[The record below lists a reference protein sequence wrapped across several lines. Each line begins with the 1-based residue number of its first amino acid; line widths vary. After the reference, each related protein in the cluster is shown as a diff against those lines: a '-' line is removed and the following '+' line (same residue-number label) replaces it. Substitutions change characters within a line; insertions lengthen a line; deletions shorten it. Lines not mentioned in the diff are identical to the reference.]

1 MNIELNN
8 LNKFVCLEKIV
19 FSNKEILTE
28 SIEFLSKN
36 ISKDYDIII
45 CERGEGIASCFE
57 LYAIFESLLKEF
69 GLNNKV
75 YIFTETEVSEYYEFI
90 KNRFGWE
97 CIFLTAFYDMP
108 RIYQRLYNLNFPA
121 NIHIFNWQDAYK
133 IPFDKHIEKHF
144 LTLNRSYRN
153 VSHEHRKYLHS
164 FMKDMDMFD
173 KSYASFRFLPEMY
186 NNFGE
191 QIQHI
196 DDINQNQN
204 SYSQITIKHLYDSA
218 FLSILTESDFQSTI
232 KLRLLSSL
240 NNGEDERFEFR
251 NDYLS
256 EKTSRNLMMGLP
268 FIMVGPYKSLDRLK
282 NMGFKTFEMIIDES
296 YDMEPDPLQRF
307 EMIKN
312 EIIKISKLSVDEME
326 SIHKELYPIL
336 IHNRNNIKNIQD
348 NNAKKIQSLWK

>member
-108 RIYQRLYNLNFPA
+108 RMYQRLYNLDFPYNFCIKS
-121 NIHIFNWQDAYK
+121 NILIWCHSQSVGSHVLPYI
-133 IPFDKHIEKHF
+133 
-144 LTLNRSYRN
+144 LN
-153 VSHEHRKYLHS
+153 
-164 FMKDMDMFD
+164 
-173 KSYASFRFLPEMY
+173 P
-186 NNFGE
+186 
-191 QIQHI
+191 QII
-196 DDINQNQN
+196 
-204 SYSQITIKHLYDSA
+204 L
-218 FLSILTESDFQSTI
+218 FLS
-232 KLRLLSSL
+232 
-240 NNGEDERFEFR
+240 
-251 NDYLS
+251 
-256 EKTSRNLMMGLP
+256 SR
-268 FIMVGPYKSLDRLK
+268 
-282 NMGFKTFEMIIDES
+282 
-296 YDMEPDPLQRF
+296 
-307 EMIKN
+307 
-312 EIIKISKLSVDEME
+312 
-326 SIHKELYPIL
+326 
-336 IHNRNNIKNIQD
+336 
-348 NNAKKIQSLWK
+348 